1 MDFPGAWGSPGSSS
15 QLCCVRTQK
24 RPRVKLEY
32 RVASQA
38 KSPWRI
44 VFARAFAALLVALTL
59 SAHMTAPAQAI
70 DNLRKYA
77 GIVVDAK
84 SGQVLYEEAA
94 DSKRYPAS
102 VSKVMTLYV
111 LFQELS
117 AGNLK
122 LSTKMTVSKHAAA
135 AVPTKLGLR
144 AGAEITVEDA
154 IKSLVT
160 LSANDMARVI
170 AEHISGTEAKFAER
184 MTATARA
191 LGMRNTTYRN
201 ASGLPD
207 GAQLTTV
214 RDQAILGIAI
224 YQHFP
229 SYYEFFQTRSFSYG
243 KSTYGNHNRLLG
255 YMGAVDGIKTGYINA
270 AGSNLLTA
278 ARKDG
283 RHIVIVAFG
292 FNSAGARDEKV
303 RQLVATYLPKS
314 RRGDYLRTAM
324 IPVPGRQG
332 NGNVQVAVAQPS
344 RPVFVMPMPLP
355 GFRLAQLVAA
365 NGAQA
370 QVPAIQPMP
379 EVLVAS
385 TAPAPAPMPAD
396 LGLQPAVQAANIL
409 AAPSQAPQPAYPSQ
423 DIIGAWLSESY
434 NLGAPPSAL
443 GQTAPS
449 APLGFQPPPTNVGAP
464 GGQPVDLLT
473 SGSITTADTAGTRGG
488 WVVQIGAGPS
498 EDSARAMLAD
508 AAGKVG
514 TLGDFRSYVERFE
527 KNGQTFFRARFI
539 GFGGRDDATALCNQ
553 LKQQDLSCLAMQS

>member
-1 MDFPGAWGSPGSSS
+1 
-15 QLCCVRTQK
+15 
-24 RPRVKLEY
+24 
-32 RVASQA
+32 VASQA
-38 KSPWRI
+38 KTPWR
-44 VFARAFAALLVALTL
+44 VVLLRAFAAVIVALAV
-59 SAHMTAPAQAI
+59 SAHTAAPAQAI
-70 DNLRKYA
+70 ENLRKYA

-84 SGQVLYEEAA
+84 SGQVLYEENG

-102 VSKVMTLYV
+102 VAKVMTLYV

-122 LSTKMTVSKHAAA
+122 LSTKMTVSRHAAA

-144 AGAEITVEDA
+144 AGATITVEDA

-170 AEHISGTEAKFAER
+170 AEHISGSEEKFAER

-191 LGMRNTTYRN
+191 LGMKSTTYRN

-207 GAQLTTV
+207 GGQLTTV

-243 KSTYGNHNRLLG
+243 KSTYGNHNRVLG

-278 ARKDG
+278 ARKDN
-283 RHIVIVAFG
+283 RHIVVVAFG
-292 FNSAGARDEKV
+292 FNSSGARDEKV
-303 RQLVATYLPKS
+303 RQLVATYLPKARS
-314 RRGDYLRTAM
+314 GTYLAQ

-332 NGNVQVAVAQPS
+332 SAPVQVAIAQPTQ
-344 RPVFVMPMPLP
+344 PVFVMPMPLP

-365 NGAQA
+365 NGAQPQA
-370 QVPAIQPMP
+370 PAVQAVPEVAVASVAPVPA
-379 EVLVAS
+379 A
-385 TAPAPAPMPAD
+385 MPAD
-396 LGLQPAVQAANIL
+396 LGLQPAVQAANVL
-409 AAPSQAPQPAYPSQ
+409 AAPTQAPAPAYPSQ
-423 DIIGAWLSESY
+423 DVIGAWLSESY

-443 GQTAPS
+443 GSTIPS
-449 APLGFQPPPTNVGAP
+449 APLDYVPPADAQAS
-464 GGQPVDLLT
+464 QPVDLMT
-473 SGSITTADTAGTRGG
+473 SGSVQTAEAAVAPGG

-498 EDSARAMLAD
+498 EDSARAMLSD

-514 TLGDFRSYVERFE
+514 NLGDFRSYVERFE
-527 KNGQTFFRARFI
+527 KNGQTFFRARFV
-539 GFGGRDDATALCNQ
+539 GFGGRDDATAMCNQ
-553 LKQQDLSCLAMQS
+553 LKQQNLSCLAMQS

>member
-1 MDFPGAWGSPGSSS
+1 MAPNE
-15 QLCCVRTQK
+15 
-24 RPRVKLEY
+24 LEF

-38 KSPWRI
+38 KTPWR
-44 VFARAFAALLVALTL
+44 VLFLRAIATVLVAVAV
-59 SAHMTAPAQAI
+59 SAPSVAPAQAI
-70 DNLRKYA
+70 ENLRKYA

-84 SGQVLYEEAA
+84 SGQVMYEEAA
-94 DSKRYPAS
+94 DSRRYPAS
-102 VSKVMTLYV
+102 VAKVMTLYI

-122 LSTKMTVSKHAAA
+122 LSTKMTVSRHAAA

-144 AGAEITVEDA
+144 AGSTITVEDA

-170 AEHISGTEAKFAER
+170 AEHISGTESKFAER

-207 GAQLTTV
+207 GGQVTTV

-229 SYYEFFQTRSFSYG
+229 NYYEFFQTRSFSYG
-243 KSTYGNHNRLLG
+243 RNTYGNHNRVLG

-283 RHIVIVAFG
+283 RHIVVVAFG
-292 FNSAGARDEKV
+292 FNSAGARDQKV
-303 RQLVATYLPKS
+303 RELVAAYLPKG
-314 RRGDYLRTAM
+314 RRGDYMQTAM

-332 NGNVQVAVAQPS
+332 NVQVAVAQPS
-344 RPVFVMPMPLP
+344 QPVFVMPMPLP

-365 NGAQA
+365 NGAQPQPQA
-370 QVPAIQPMP
+370 QPSQPMP
-379 EVLVAS
+379 DVVVAS
-385 TAPAPAPMPAD
+385 TAPTPAAMPAD

-423 DIIGAWLSESY
+423 DVIGAWLSETY
-434 NLGAPPSAL
+434 NLGAPPAAL

-449 APLGFQPPPTNVGAP
+449 APLDMAPPAP
-464 GGQPVDLLT
+464 VSGQGQPVDLMT
-473 SGSITTADTAGTRGG
+473 SGAVQTADTGVTPGG

-514 TLGDFRSYVERFE
+514 SLGDFRSYVERFD
-527 KNGQTFFRARFI
+527 KNGQTFYRARFV
-539 GFGGRDDATALCNQ
+539 GFGDRDDATAMCNQ
-553 LKQQDLSCLAMQS
+553 LKQQNLSCLAMQS

>member
-1 MDFPGAWGSPGSSS
+1 
-15 QLCCVRTQK
+15 
-24 RPRVKLEY
+24 LEY

-38 KSPWRI
+38 KTPWR
-44 VFARAFAALLVALTL
+44 VVLLRAFAAILVVLAV
-59 SAHMTAPAQAI
+59 SAHTVAPVQAI
-70 DNLRKYA
+70 ENLRKYA

-84 SGQVLYEEAA
+84 SGKVLYEEAA

-102 VSKVMTLYV
+102 VSKVMTLYI

-117 AGNLK
+117 AGNIK
-122 LSTKMTVSKHAAA
+122 LSTKMTVSAHAAA

-144 AGAEITVEDA
+144 AGATITVEDA

-170 AEHISGTEAKFAER
+170 AEHISGTESKFAER

-229 SYYEFFQTRSFSYG
+229 SYYEFFQTKSFRYG

-278 ARKDG
+278 ARKDN

-292 FNSAGARDEKV
+292 FNSAAARDEKV
-303 RQLVATYLPKS
+303 RQLVATYLPKG

-332 NGNVQVAVAQPS
+332 NVQVAVAQPS
-344 RPVFVMPMPLP
+344 QPVFVMPMPLP

-365 NGAQA
+365 NGAQPQA
-370 QVPAIQPMP
+370 PAVQPMP
-379 EVLVAS
+379 DVVVAS
-385 TAPAPAPMPAD
+385 TAPLPAPMPAD

-434 NLGAPPSAL
+434 NLGAPPAAL
-443 GQTAPS
+443 GQTVPS
-449 APLGFQPPPTNVGAP
+449 APLGFQPPPADVGTP
-464 GGQPVDLLT
+464 GGQPIDLLT
-473 SGSITTADTAGTRGG
+473 SGAVDTADTGITPGG

-498 EDSARAMLAD
+498 EDSARALLAD

-514 TLGDFRSYVERFE
+514 ALGDFRSYVERFE
-527 KNGQTFFRARFI
+527 KSGQIFYRARFV
-539 GFGGRDDATALCNQ
+539 GFGGRDDAAAMCNQ
-553 LKQQDLSCLAMQS
+553 LKQQDMNCLAMQS

>member
-1 MDFPGAWGSPGSSS
+1 MLGHPEAIRQIMLS
-15 QLCCVRTQK
+15 RTDAEASDEEE
-24 RPRVKLEY
+24 LEY
-32 RVASQA
+32 RVAFQA
-38 KSPWRI
+38 KTPWRS
-44 VFARAFAALLVALTL
+44 VVVRAFAAVLVLFAI
-59 SAHMTAPAQAI
+59 SAHAVAPAQAI
-70 DNLRKYA
+70 ENLRKYA

-84 SGQVLYEEAA
+84 SGKVMYEEAA
-94 DSKRYPAS
+94 DSRRYPAS
-102 VSKVMTLYV
+102 VTKVMTLYV

-117 AGNLK
+117 AGNIK
-122 LSTKMTVSKHAAA
+122 LSTKMTVSRYAAA

-144 AGAEITVEDA
+144 AGSTITVEDA
-154 IKSLVT
+154 IKALVT

-170 AEHISGTEAKFAER
+170 AEHISGSEEKFAER

-207 GAQLTTV
+207 GGQVTTV
-214 RDQAILGIAI
+214 RDQAILGIAV

-229 SYYEFFQTRSFSYG
+229 NYYEFFQTKSFSYG
-243 KSTYGNHNRLLG
+243 KNTYGNHNRVLG

-278 ARKDG
+278 ARRDN
-283 RHIVIVAFG
+283 RHIVVVAFG
-292 FNSAGARDEKV
+292 FNSSAARDEKV
-303 RQLVATYLPKS
+303 RQLVANYLPKS
-314 RRGDYLRTAM
+314 RQGNYLQTAM
-324 IPVPGRQG
+324 IPQPGRQ
-332 NGNVQVAVAQPS
+332 GNVQVAVAQPS
-344 RPVFVMPMPLP
+344 QPVFVQPMPLP

-370 QVPAIQPMP
+370 QPRAVAPEMAVANAAPVPQ
-379 EVLVAS
+379 
-385 TAPAPAPMPAD
+385 PMPAD

-423 DIIGAWLSESY
+423 DVIGAWLSDTY
-434 NLGAPPSAL
+434 NLGAPPTAL

-449 APLGFQPPPTNVGAP
+449 APLDMQPPANVGNQ
-464 GGQPVDLLT
+464 GGQPVDLMT
-473 SGSITTADTAGTRGG
+473 SGSVQVAAADPVPGG

-498 EDSARAMLAD
+498 EDSARAMLSD

-527 KNGQTFFRARFI
+527 KNGQTFFRARFV
-539 GFGGRDDATALCNQ
+539 GFGDRDGATAMCNQ
-553 LKQQDLSCLAMQS
+553 LKQQNLSCLAMQS

>member
-1 MDFPGAWGSPGSSS
+1 M
-15 QLCCVRTQK
+15 
-24 RPRVKLEY
+24 
-32 RVASQA
+32 ASQA
-38 KSPWRI
+38 KTPWRV
-44 VFARAFAALLVALTL
+44 VFLRAFAAVLVAVAVSVPT
-59 SAHMTAPAQAI
+59 AAPAQAI
-70 DNLRKYA
+70 ENLRRYA

-94 DSKRYPAS
+94 DSRRYPAS
-102 VSKVMTLYV
+102 VAKVMTLYV

-122 LSTKMTVSKHAAA
+122 LSTKMTVSRHAAA

-144 AGAEITVEDA
+144 AGSTITVEDA

-170 AEHISGTEAKFAER
+170 AEHISGTESKFAER

-207 GAQLTTV
+207 GGQVTTV
-214 RDQAILGIAI
+214 RDQAILGIAV

-229 SYYEFFQTRSFSYG
+229 NYYEFFQTRSFSYG
-243 KSTYGNHNRLLG
+243 RNTYGNHNRVLG

-283 RHIVIVAFG
+283 RHIVVVAFG
-292 FNSAGARDEKV
+292 FNSAGSRDQKV
-303 RQLVATYLPKS
+303 RELVAAYLPEG
-314 RRGDYLRTAM
+314 RRGDYLQTAM

-332 NGNVQVAVAQPS
+332 NVQVAVAQPS
-344 RPVFVMPMPLP
+344 QPVFVMPMPLP

-365 NGAQA
+365 NGAQP
-370 QVPAIQPMP
+370 QPQPSQPMP
-379 EVLVAS
+379 DVVVAS
-385 TAPAPAPMPAD
+385 TAPTPAAPAD
-396 LGLQPAVQAANIL
+396 LGLQPAVRAANIL

-423 DIIGAWLSESY
+423 DVIGAWLSETY
-434 NLGAPPSAL
+434 NLGAPPAAL

-449 APLGFQPPPTNVGAP
+449 APLDMAPPAP
-464 GGQPVDLLT
+464 VSSQGQPVDLMT
-473 SGSITTADTAGTRGG
+473 SGAVETADAGATPGG

-514 TLGDFRSYVERFE
+514 TLGDFRSYVERFD
-527 KNGQTFFRARFI
+527 KNGQTFYRARFV
-539 GFGGRDDATALCNQ
+539 GFGDRDDATAMCNQ
-553 LKQQDLSCLAMQS
+553 LKQQNLSCLAMQS

>member
-1 MDFPGAWGSPGSSS
+1 M
-15 QLCCVRTQK
+15 
-24 RPRVKLEY
+24 
-32 RVASQA
+32 ASQA
-38 KSPWRI
+38 KTPWRVVLI
-44 VFARAFAALLVALTL
+44 RAFAACVVALAVT
-59 SAHMTAPAQAI
+59 AHMAAPAHAI
-70 DNLRKYA
+70 ENLRKYA

-84 SGQVLYEEAA
+84 SNQVLYEENA

-102 VSKVMTLYV
+102 VAKVMTLYV

-122 LSTKMTVSKHAAA
+122 LSTKMTVSRHAAA

-170 AEHISGTEAKFAER
+170 AEHISGSEEKFAER

-191 LGMRNTTYRN
+191 MGMRNTTYRN

-207 GAQLTTV
+207 GGQTTTV
-214 RDQAILGIAI
+214 RDQAILAIAI

-229 SYYEFFQTRSFSYG
+229 NYYEFFQTTSFSYG
-243 KSTYGNHNRLLG
+243 KSTYGNHNRVLG

-270 AGSNLLTA
+270 AGSNLMTA

-283 RHIVIVAFG
+283 RHIVIIAFG
-292 FNSAGARDEKV
+292 FNSAGSRDQKV
-303 RQLVATYLPKS
+303 RELVASYLPKGRS
-314 RRGDYLRTAM
+314 GNYVAQVP
-324 IPVPGRQG
+324 IPGRQ
-332 NGNVQVAVAQPS
+332 GNVQVAVAQSAPAAG
-344 RPVFVMPMPLP
+344 PVFVVPMPLP

-370 QVPAIQPMP
+370 QPMP
-379 EVLVAS
+379 VAVAS
-385 TAPAPAPMPAD
+385 TAPQPAPIPAD
-396 LGLQPAVQAANIL
+396 LNQQDAVQAANTL

-449 APLGFQPPPTNVGAP
+449 APLGFQPPPANVGGDQAQ
-464 GGQPVDLLT
+464 QPVDLMT
-473 SGSITTADTAGTRGG
+473 SGSVQTAAADVPPGG

-498 EDSARAMLAD
+498 EDSARSMLSS

-514 TLGDFRSYVERFE
+514 NLGDFRSYVERFE
-527 KNGQTFFRARFI
+527 KNGQTFFRARFV
-539 GFGGRDDATALCNQ
+539 GFGDRDDATAMCNQ
-553 LKQQDLSCLAMQS
+553 LKQQDMSCLAMQS